1 MDLKPYILRSIQAA
15 IKAGDAINE
24 IYRSEDFGV
33 EYKTDTSP
41 LTLADQKSHE
51 VITSALG
58 AYDMPILSEEGKN
71 KPYAERKNWQ
81 RFWMVDPLDGTKEFI
96 KRNGEFTVNIA
107 LIENNRPVL
116 GTIFVPDRNTL
127 YFAAQNAGAY
137 KMENGP
143 SGEWA
148 ALRPDSNEAT
158 SALLDQIIGQSTR
171 LPVIDPQ
178 RSSLTIV
185 GSRSHKNAE
194 LEAYVEEKRRAF
206 AEVEFISAGSSLKIC
221 LVAEGKA
228 DLYPR
233 LGPTMEWDTAA
244 GHAIAE
250 NAGAD
255 IYQYESQNP
264 LTYNKEDLHNPW
276 FIVQRET
283 SAEQAEYRQVK
294 NHEDHEEREEK
305 LFKGNFNDRS

>member
-15 IKAGDAINE
+15 IAAGDGINE

-33 EYKTDTSP
+33 EYKTDKSP

-51 VITSALG
+51 IIINALRG
-58 AYDMPILSEEGKN
+58 YDIPILSEEGQN
-71 KPYAERKNWQ
+71 MPYVQRKDWEH
-81 RFWMVDPLDGTKEFI
+81 FWIVDPLDGTKEFI

-107 LIENNRPVL
+107 LIENSRPVL

-127 YFAAQNAGAY
+127 YFAAQNFGAY
-137 KMENGP
+137 KLENGP
-143 SGEWA
+143 FSEW
-148 ALRPDSNEAT
+148 LEPRPDSKATT
-158 SALLDQIIGQSTR
+158 SALLEQIRGQSTP
-171 LPVIDPQ
+171 LPVTDPQ

-194 LEAYVEEKRRAF
+194 LEAYVEEKRKAF
-206 AEVEFISAGSSLKIC
+206 ADVEFISAGSSLKIC
-221 LVAEGKA
+221 LVAEGRA

-244 GHAIAE
+244 GQAIAE

-255 IYQYESQNP
+255 VYQYETRKP
-264 LTYNKEDLHNPW
+264 LMYNKEDLHNPW
-276 FIVQRET
+276 FIVQRE
-283 SAEQAEYRQVK
+283 S
-294 NHEDHEEREEK
+294 
-305 LFKGNFNDRS
+305 